1 MDDMNRRYSAR
12 ATNPPILAVPH
23 TNTPSG
29 HSAWGVM
36 FPVIL
41 ALKLVCAEAA
51 LVIPTEPPTAAIVSK
66 GNTAKNFV
74 DDFIRTSPRG
84 RGATIRS
91 LVGRISGLD
100 TTQHGK
106 TNSAR
111 FESLGRRLVSTSS
124 RRSQALG
131 IRRPSLRADRRVWGL
146 HFAISYGRLWAR
158 SCRQCIVNKRPLTSI
173 GGSKAVG
180 PVSTHYGRWLV
191 KAEWRLPPHWQTL
204 RSAMIWPSF
213 LCSTI

>member
-91 LVGRISGLD
+91 LVGRIAGLD

-106 TNSAR
+106 TNSTR
-111 FESLGRRLVSTSS
+111 FESLGRRLVST
-124 RRSQALG
+124 QFELFPMTTAG
-131 IRRPSLRADRRVWGL
+131 A
-146 HFAISYGRLWAR
+146 A
-158 SCRQCIVNKRPLTSI
+158 SCQSANHPIPDIQCAKEYP
-173 GGSKAVG
+173 GGSG
-180 PVSTHYGRWLV
+180 GWPD
-191 KAEWRLPPHWQTL
+191 P
-204 RSAMIWPSF
+204 RSPLSATGADDPAQSF
-213 LCSTI
+213 Q